1 MRKRKVWACAVLSA
15 AMAASL
21 MTGCGSS
28 KTTDGGTAASADTV
42 SYTHLTLPTKLEV

>member
-28 KTTDGGTAASADTV
+28 KTTDDGWRYGGLCGYEGSRRDNG
-42 SYTHLTLPTKLEV
+42 